1 MNYLIP
7 VNKLLLYGT
16 QKQKDMQFEYRKE
29 SLENIISQQ
38 ILISQMSNGI
48 TYKDT
53 EDMDEY
59 ERVFV
64 LKKLI
69 ALKKEEIEAKREAMK
84 NAQN

>member
-69 ALKKEEIEAKREAMK
+69 ALKKEEIEAMK